1 MLITLD
7 PMGRVMGEPIG
18 DVDDVRAPEPIG
30 DVDDADSL
38 DPAGLG
44 FMCGLE
50 VHQQLATGKLHSR
63 QAGELHDVTIDSVPE
78 QWPRVR
84 RKLRVAQGESGK
96 VDVAARF
103 EAKRGRQF
111 IYIQAPN
118 SGLIELDDQ
127 PPEGHD
133 EDAVEA
139 ALTIAG
145 LMRAHPVPLLQT
157 MRKTV
162 VDGSNTSGFQ
172 RTTLVATNGVITTPD
187 GDVGVDVICLEEDSA
202 RKLDTTATKDGEIVT
217 WNLDRLGIPLVEI
230 ATAPEVQS
238 PEHAQVTA
246 RVMGT
251 ILRDT
256 RRVRRGLGSIRQ
268 DLNVSIACGDR
279 VEIKGCQN
287 LDWIPRI
294 IRLEMARQL
303 HFYRLANTL
312 RKQLALPALPPDRRD
327 TDAITETEVASAV
340 TAAIPLEIHDVGEVF
355 STCESKMVE
364 NSLAEGS
371 AMLAIRLPYLGGT
384 LGVKSEDS
392 GGAQLPRL
400 GRELASAARLAG
412 VAGIF
417 HSDELPAYGISHDEV
432 AAVKAALDIGDADAF
447 VLCCAPAWQA
457 ELALEA
463 VLMRARM
470 GWHRIPQE
478 VRNVVVSKGEP
489 ADGTTTAMR
498 PLPGGAR
505 MYPETD
511 IPPLQ
516 LTEQQWQNILENL
529 PPTRE
534 QRRETLAGRGISD
547 DQIMQLLDRQFDEE
561 FLAGIGADRTPGAG
575 DTTGEADGVGEAVEV
590 VLASGL
596 APGLESLP
604 AKAWATTLL
613 DSTRKAVAEVVGCP
627 ETAVPLAALA
637 LSIQVRGEGGMTR
650 EGVVPLTADLLSS
663 GAWPLGGPVNPAA
676 TYAMLAEIT
685 ARAEAQGFKPADAQD
700 LAVIVDKVIAERAD
714 FITERGMA
722 AMGPLMGVVMGE
734 AGGAADGKVVSE
746 LLKQAILK
754 LL

>member
-18 DVDDVRAPEPIG
+18 DVG
-30 DVDDADSL
+30 DADAL
-38 DPAGLG
+38 EATGLG

-63 QAGELHDVTIDSVPE
+63 QAGDLHDVTIDSVPE
-78 QWPRVR
+78 HWPRVL
-84 RKLRVAQGESGK
+84 RKLRPAQGESGQ

-103 EAKRGRQF
+103 EAKRGRRF
-111 IYIQAPN
+111 IYIQSPN

-133 EDAVEA
+133 EDAVEL
-139 ALTIAG
+139 ALTISG
-145 LMRAHPVPLLQT
+145 LMQAHPVPLLQT

-172 RTTLVATNGVITTPD
+172 RTTLIATNGVISTPD

-238 PEHAQVTA
+238 PEHAKVTA
-246 RVMGT
+246 RVMGA

-279 VEIKGCQN
+279 VEIKGCQD

-312 RKQLALPALPPDRRD
+312 RKQLSLPALPPDRRD
-327 TDAITETEVASAV
+327 TSAGVEAEVDNAV
-340 TAAIPLEIHDVGEVF
+340 ATAIPLEIHDVSEVF
-355 STCESKMVE
+355 SACESKMVAT
-364 NSLAEGS
+364 SIADGA
-371 AMLAIRLPYLGGT
+371 AMLALRLPHLGGN

-417 HSDELPAYGISHDEV
+417 HSDELPAYGISQDEV
-432 AAVKAALDIGDADAF
+432 EAVKAALGIADGDAF
-447 VLCCAPAWQA
+447 VLSCAPAWQA

-463 VLMRARM
+463 VMMRARM
-470 GWHRIPQE
+470 AWHRIPQE

-511 IPPLQ
+511 IPPLR
-516 LTEQQWQNILENL
+516 LTEERWQKILNNL

-534 QRRETLAGRGISD
+534 QRRESLAGAGISD

-561 FLAGIGADRTPGAG
+561 FLAGIGSGDGNGLPAG
-575 DTTGEADGVGEAVEV
+575 PPDG
-590 VLASGL
+590 LTLGL
-596 APGLESLP
+596 APGLEPLP
-604 AKAWATTLL
+604 AKVWATTLL
-613 DSTRKAVAEVVGCP
+613 DSTRKAVGEAVGCL
-627 ETAVPLAALA
+627 ETAVPLASLA
-637 LSIQVRGEGGMTR
+637 LSLQVRGDGGMTR
-650 EGVVPLTADLLSS
+650 EGLVPITTDILSS
-663 GAWPLGGPVNPAA
+663 GAWPLGGPADAAA
-676 TYAMLAEIT
+676 TTALLEEIT
-685 ARAEAQGFKPADAQD
+685 NRAAAQGFKPADVGD
-700 LAVIVDKVIAERAD
+700 LSTIVDKVIAERAD
-714 FITERGMA
+714 FIAERGMA
-722 AMGPLMGVVMGE
+722 AMGPLMGVVMAE

-746 LLKQAILK
+746 LLKQAIAKFL
-754 LL
+754 